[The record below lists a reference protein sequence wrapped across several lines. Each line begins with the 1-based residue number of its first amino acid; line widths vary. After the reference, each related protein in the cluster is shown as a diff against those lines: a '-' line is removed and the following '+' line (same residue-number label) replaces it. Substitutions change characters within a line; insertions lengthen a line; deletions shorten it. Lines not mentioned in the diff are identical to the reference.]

1 MTLYIPLPGNTAMA
15 SELARLTGGELGTL
29 AVRRFPDEE
38 TYVRIETDVRGKH
51 VDLVCTLARPD
62 PQLTGLLFAA
72 ATARELGAESVGLIA
87 PYLAYM
93 RQDRRFSEGESV
105 SARHFARMLS
115 SVFDRLVTVDP
126 HLHRIHD
133 LGEIFPIATRVV
145 HAAPALADWIWQNV
159 ENPLVIGPDSES
171 EQWVSDVASR
181 AGAPYLVLSKT
192 RHGDRDVEIAA
203 PGLADWAG
211 RQPVLIDDI
220 VSSGRTMIEAARHFH
235 SAGFPKPVCVVV
247 HAIFADQSY
256 ATLQTVAS
264 RIVSTNSVRHPSAEI
279 SIAPLLVET
288 GKANT
293 GAFGSH

>member
-1 MTLYIPLPGNTAMA
+1 MTLYIPLPGNAAMA
-15 SELARLTGGELGTL
+15 SELAQLTGGELGAL
-29 AVRRFPDEE
+29 VVRRFPDEE
-38 TYVRIETDVRGKH
+38 TYVRIETEVRGKH

-93 RQDRRFSEGESV
+93 RQDRRFSERESV

-133 LGEIFPIATRVV
+133 LGEIFPITTRVV
-145 HAAPALADWIWQNV
+145 HAAPALADWIRQNV
-159 ENPLVIGPDSES
+159 DNPLIIGPDSES

-181 AGAPYLVLSKT
+181 AVAPYLVLSKT
-192 RHGDRDVEIAA
+192 RHGDRDVEISA
-203 PGLADWAG
+203 PGLTDWAG

-220 VSSGRTMIEAARHFH
+220 VSSGRTMIEAARHFQT
-235 SAGFPKPVCVVV
+235 AGIPKPVCVVV

-256 ATLQTVAS
+256 ATLQTVTA
-264 RIVSTNSVRHPSAEI
+264 RIVSTNSVRHPSATI
-279 SIAPLLVET
+279 SITPLLVQA
-288 GKANT
+288 GRDSADI
-293 GAFGSH
+293 FGTH